1 MNLTES
7 VFVALRAL
15 GINKMRSGLTMLG
28 IIIGIS
34 AVITLVSAGQGVQA
48 VVAEQMQGIGSNLVF
63 VMPGQL
69 EANSTSMRSSFLRSV
84 NVSTLTYGDVLAMG
98 DHYQVPDLIGVA
110 PEFVANGTVVFGNR
124 NTQTSVTGVTPPYPE
139 VRNIFPEMGTFISD
153 EDMRSRARVAAIG
166 QTVLKELFPPG
177 VNPIGQTIK
186 INRVPFRVI
195 GVMEEKGVSSFA
207 DDNDVV
213 FIPLST
219 AQTRLFS
226 GRDIS
231 GDYTVSVI
239 YGKATDESRLEAARD
254 QIVRLLRRRHGLI
267 YSTDNNDFTVLT
279 QKDVGEV
286 LQSLT
291 AILTAFL
298 GLIAAVSL
306 LVGGIGIMNI
316 MLVSVTER
324 TREIGIRK
332 AVGAKRRDILLQ
344 FLVEAMILSLIG
356 GLIGITIGITG
367 TVGVSQ
373 AVEDLTLHLSPS
385 TILMATGFSTVVGLF
400 FGIYPAVRA
409 SRLNPIDALRYE

>member
-1 MNLTES
+1 M
-7 VFVALRAL
+7 RAL
-15 GINKMRSGLTMLG
+15 ASNKMRSGLTMLG

-34 AVITLVSAGQGVQA
+34 AVITLVSVGQGVQA
-48 VVAEQMQGIGSNLVF
+48 VVAEQMAGIGSNLLF
-63 VMPGQL
+63 VMPGEL
-69 EANSTSMRSSFLRSV
+69 DSNTTSMRTSFLSSV
-84 NVSTLTYGDVLAMG
+84 NVSTLTYGDVLALA
-98 DHYQVPDLIGVA
+98 DPTNAPDLL
-110 PEFVANGTVVFGNR
+110 
-124 NTQTSVTGVTPPYPE
+124 GVTPEFMANSTVVYGSENRKSSISGVTHTYPQ
-139 VRNIFPEMGTFISD
+139 VRNFYPVMGTFISA
-153 EDMRSRARVAAIG
+153 EHMRSRARVAALG
-166 QTVLKELFPPG
+166 QSVLKDLFPPG
-177 VNPIGQTIK
+177 VNPIGQIIK
-186 INRVPFRVI
+186 IDRVPFRVV
-195 GVMEEKGVSSFA
+195 GVMEEKGVSSFS

-213 FIPLST
+213 FVPLST
-219 AQTRLFS
+219 AQTRLFG

-239 YGKATDESRLEAARD
+239 YGRTADDSRLEAARA
-254 QIVRLLRRRHGLI
+254 QVVRTLRQRHGLI
-267 YSTDNNDFTVLT
+267 YRTDENDFTVLT

-332 AVGAKRRDILLQ
+332 AVGAKRRDILVQ
-344 FLVEAMILSLIG
+344 FLMEAMILSLIG
-356 GLIGITIGITG
+356 GLVGIAIGVSG
-367 TVGVSQ
+367 TVGVSRM
-373 AVEDLTLHLSPS
+373 VEDLTLQLTAS
-385 TILMATGFSTVVGLF
+385 TILLATGFSTVVGLF

>member
-1 MNLTES
+1 
-7 VFVALRAL
+7 
-15 GINKMRSGLTMLG
+15 
-28 IIIGIS
+28 
-34 AVITLVSAGQGVQA
+34 LV
-48 VVAEQMQGIGSNLVF
+48 
-63 VMPGQL
+63 
-69 EANSTSMRSSFLRSV
+69 
-84 NVSTLTYGDVLAMG
+84 
-98 DHYQVPDLIGVA
+98 GVA
-110 PEFVANGTVVFGNR
+110 PEFAASATVVSGNR
-124 NTQTSVTGVTPPYPE
+124 NTQTSVVGITPSYPA
-139 VRNIFPEMGTFISD
+139 VRNSYPVMGTFVDD
-153 EDMRSRARVAAIG
+153 EDMRSRTRVAVLG
-166 QTVLKELFPPG
+166 QSVLKELFSPG
-177 VNPIGQTIK
+177 VDPIGQIIK

-195 GVMEEKGVSSFA
+195 GVMEEKGVSTFS

-213 FIPLST
+213 LVPLTT

-226 GRDIS
+226 GRDLS

-239 YGKATDESRLEAARD
+239 YGKAVDESRLEAARD
-254 QIVRLLRRRHGLI
+254 QIVRLLRQRHGLI
-267 YSTDNNDFTVLT
+267 YSTDKNDFTVLT

-291 AILTAFL
+291 AILTVFL

-344 FLVEAMILSLIG
+344 FLIEALVLSLLG
-356 GLIGITIGITG
+356 GLVGIAIGVSGTIG
-367 TVGVSQ
+367 VSR
-373 AVEDLTLHLSPS
+373 AVEDLTLHLSMS
-385 TILMATGFSTVVGLF
+385 TLLLATGFSMAVGLF